1 MASQQDKIGALWI
14 KQSRGGAEFMSGEVE
29 VDGVKHRVTVF
40 RNSYKTD
47 ANRQPDYH
55 VFKEQPRAE
64 AASQSGDESD
74 GR

>member
-29 VDGVKHRVTVF
+29 IDGVKQRVTVF
-40 RNSYKTD
+40 RNGYKTD

-55 VFKEQPRAE
+55 VFKEQAGPE
-64 AASQSGDESD
+64 SSPKTNDES
-74 GR
+74 GEQ